1 MFDPTLADIR
11 FGTGLSPQTT
21 MPVSVDAML
30 SGLQGPDR
38 MARRFPIEP
47 YDQFRV
53 RIRDFNEARRLYR
66 RNRGK
71 ADQEKY
77 DQARKKIARASRNAY
92 GDMFRSAFLR
102 RIHTETGFRERI
114 SFFWQDHFTA
124 RGKSTIAKRATGPY
138 VEEAIRPNIT
148 GKFEDLLIASVT
160 HPLMLAYL
168 DQFQSVGPDSKT
180 AKRAAE
186 RGRTR
191 GLNENLA
198 REVLELHTLGVSSG
212 YAQDDVRQL
221 AELFTGLTIDR
232 DLAFKFDPS
241 MSEPGAET
249 ILGQLYGRDAEL
261 GNIKDALRDL
271 ARHPDTARHI
281 AEKLCRHFIS
291 DQPDPDLVHDVE
303 AAYRDTDGQLMQVY
317 AVLLSHPV
325 SWQSA
330 PEKVKRPFDF
340 MATALRALE
349 IGETTLARTR
359 TNDLRNILYAPL
371 QIMGQPWEA
380 PNGPDGWPE
389 DNAHWITP
397 QFMAARLQWALA
409 APQALRRALPD
420 PRDFARAALGDRLPR
435 DVAFVAEAAEN
446 RWEGV
451 ALVLTSPAFQRQ

>member
-1 MFDPTLADIR
+1 MFDPTLAEIR
-11 FGTGLSPQTT
+11 FGTGLSATASAPR
-21 MPVSVDAML
+21 SVEAML
-30 SGLQGPDR
+30 SGLQGADR
-38 MARRFPIEP
+38 MAQQFPVEP
-47 YDQFRV
+47 YDQFRL
-53 RIRDFNEARRLYR
+53 RIRDYNQARRLFR

-71 ADQEKY
+71 PDQDVY
-77 DQARKKIARASRNAY
+77 DQARKEVARDSRRAY
-92 GDMFRSAFLR
+92 GAMFRNAFLR

-114 SFFWQDHFTA
+114 AFFWQDHFTA
-124 RGKSTIAKRATGPY
+124 RGKSSIARRATGPY

-148 GKFEDLLIASVT
+148 GKFEDLLIAAVT
-160 HPLMLAYL
+160 HPLMLTYL
-168 DQFQSVGPDSKT
+168 DQAQSAGPNSNA
-180 AKRAAE
+180 AKRAAQ

-198 REVLELHTLGVSSG
+198 REVLELHTLGVSAA
-212 YAQDDVRQL
+212 YTQDDVRQL

-232 DLAFKFDPS
+232 ELLFSFNDA

-249 ILGQLYGRDAEL
+249 VVGQTYSARASLE
-261 GNIKDALRDL
+261 NVQDALRDL
-271 ARHPDTARHI
+271 ARHPATARHI
-281 AEKLCRHFIS
+281 AGKLARHFVS
-291 DQPDPDLVHDVE
+291 DQPEPALIEAVE
-303 AAYRDTDGQLMQVY
+303 AAYRNTGGDLMALY
-317 AVLLSHPV
+317 AALLAHPA
-325 SWQSA
+325 SWQPA

-340 MATALRALE
+340 MATALRALD
-349 IGETTLARTR
+349 IGETTLTRTR
-359 TNDLRNILYAPL
+359 DNELRNILYIPL

-380 PNGPDGWPE
+380 PIGPDGWPE

-446 RWEGV
+446 RWEGI